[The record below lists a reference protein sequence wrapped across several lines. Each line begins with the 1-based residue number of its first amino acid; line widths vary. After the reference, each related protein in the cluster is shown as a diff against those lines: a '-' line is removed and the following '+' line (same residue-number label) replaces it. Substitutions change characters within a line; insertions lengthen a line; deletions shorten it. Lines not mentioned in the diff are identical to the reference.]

1 MQKSVADRIMD
12 LIADKAMLDR
22 SQVSPEASL
31 ADLGLDSLLVVELIF
46 AIEEAFG
53 IEVPFN
59 ANDPENSEFDVKTVA
74 SVAASVE
81 RLLQGDA
88 AGQPA

>member
-1 MQKSVADRIMD
+1 MQKSIADRIMD

>member
-1 MQKSVADRIMD
+1 MQKSIADRIMD

-22 SQVSPEASL
+22 GQVSPEASL

>member
-1 MQKSVADRIMD
+1 MA

-22 SQVSPEASL
+22 GQVSPEASL